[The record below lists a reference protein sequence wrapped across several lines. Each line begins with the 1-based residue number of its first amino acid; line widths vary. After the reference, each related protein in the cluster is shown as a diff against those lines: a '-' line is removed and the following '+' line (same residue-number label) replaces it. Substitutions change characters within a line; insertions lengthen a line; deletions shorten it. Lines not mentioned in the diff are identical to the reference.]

1 MVIFT
6 VYFPVPG
13 ATVTVYFPDEMVPPL
28 GMEPVEEVTD
38 TEPELVE
45 KLILPLPE
53 TIRVTVFD
61 PDCVLTLTEMP
72 EFTEQLDTLVIPV
85 EVPEIVITVPL
96 VAGHVGTE
104 GETGTLIVGYVGIEG
119 ETGPA
124 GEMPPL
130 PLVHGRISPTHGR
143 RQADTGAKRVQ
154 KRMRIVQIIS
164 GNECRILP
172 GFNFQ
177 TDLFISTQTPHKS
190 DCVHFPLK
198 GEDNGVIVFIM
209 YKSSCYYSSRN
220 GRPPYLVMV
229 GKETKYFQ

>member
-1 MVIFT
+1 
-6 VYFPVPG
+6 
-13 ATVTVYFPDEMVPPL
+13 
-28 GMEPVEEVTD
+28 MEPVEEVTD

-53 TIRVTVFD
+53 TIRVAVFD

-72 EFTEQLDTLVIPV
+72 EFTEQLDTLVIPE

-96 VAGHVGTE
+96 EVGHVDIE
-104 GETGTLIVGYVGIEG
+104 GETGTLIVEYVGIEG
-119 ETGPA
+119 ETGPP
-124 GEMPPL
+124 GEMPP
-130 PLVHGRISPTHGR
+130 VHGRISPTHGR

-172 GFNFQ
+172 GFNFL
-177 TDLFISTQTPHKS
+177 TDLLIYMQTPHKF

-209 YKSSCYYSSRN
+209 YKSSCYYSSRI
-220 GRPPYLVMV
+220 
-229 GKETKYFQ
+229 